1 MRKLLL
7 TAAILI
13 AAAFPH
19 FTKAQGCDGAGNCY
33 VRAAASGAGTGAD
46 WTNAY
51 TGFGTGT
58 GQVNPNS
65 LTRGVTYY
73 VAGGSYNTTTRTT
86 FTIADFRHDDRDPP
100 SADDRQPR
108 HGDWLESNAY
118 QAQAVFGPID
128 MESDY
133 FIWNGVYRGS
143 GTGLPATDWRTG
155 YGFKI
160 LNSAGGGVP
169 INGCGFFIGVYPAT
183 DGNNVVV
190 EYTEIQGSGNFLGTQ
205 DDAAICDNDGQNPTL
220 EYSYMHDTG
229 GGTLGFDE
237 VGTVNIF
244 YNWFQND
251 QSTPSVHGEGF
262 ALRGPMTLN
271 VGFNYLE
278 NEEGTAY
285 LGTPCPNEGCNTG
298 RGAWSFYGN
307 VFFSNQSEF
316 NGQNSTIY
324 NITSVT
330 PSGSNAIY
338 TGTFVTPPNGTPAS
352 SFVGGKFWVT
362 GCSNSANNIAE
373 DFPVVAVAATATT
386 LTLPNSSAVAASGQ
400 SCVAGIQDGLS
411 YAIMQFFGSS
421 SSPSSWTG
429 LNFWNNTVYQIGG
442 TSAACELVNAGN
454 VASTTLVFQNNL
466 MVNCSQSGPPGNGG
480 ITSETYDYNS
490 YFSVT
495 SVGDTGTGVQKVTS
509 GTPFVAPSTNNFVL
523 SFDTSAWTSLSSP
536 YNVDIV
542 GMTRTSS
549 RGAFQFAGA
558 VTLTPASYTF
568 ASTAVGSTSSDSP
581 VTFTLTNNTGVTV
594 MGITISFT
602 GAAPGDFTDTTSC
615 GTTLASS
622 ASCQI
627 FVTFT
632 PTATGTRTA
641 TLSVSDSASSSP
653 QTSSLSG
660 TAIPSAINP
669 SPANPVTFG
678 VAVTDPSIP
687 STVKNEKRSEN
698 PSAYGLDR
706 AVLVRFLHQDRARDA
721 AGSSASQ

>member
-33 VRAAASGAGTGAD
+33 VRAAALGAGTGAD

-73 VAGGSYNTTTRTT
+73 VAGGSYNTSSRTT
-86 FTIADFRHDDRDPP
+86 FTIADSGTTTVTIQAPTI
-100 SADDRQPR
+100 AN
-108 HGDWLESNAY
+108 HGTATGWSNAY
-118 QAQAVFGPID
+118 QAQALFGPID
-128 MESDY
+128 SESDY
-133 FIWNGVYRGS
+133 LIWNGVYRGS
-143 GTGLPATDWRTG
+143 GTGNPSIDWRTG
-155 YGFKI
+155 YGFKV

-169 INGCGFFIGVYPAT
+169 INSSCGFFIGVYPAT
-183 DGNNVVV
+183 DGNNDVV
-190 EYTEIQGSGNFLGTQ
+190 EYTEIQGSGNFLGNH
-205 DDAAICDNDGQNPTL
+205 DDGGICDNDGQNPTL
-220 EYSYMHDTG
+220 EYSYVHDTG
-229 GGTLGFDE
+229 GGNLGFDE

-285 LGTPCPNEGCNTG
+285 LGTPCPNEGCNSG
-298 RGAWSFYGN
+298 RGVWSFYGN
-307 VFFSNQSEF
+307 VLLSNQSEF

-362 GCSNSANNIAE
+362 GCSNSGNNIAE

-411 YAIMQFFGSS
+411 YAIMQFFGGSTA
-421 SSPSSWTG
+421 SSWTA

-442 TSAACELVNAGN
+442 ASAACELVNGGG
-454 VASTTLVFQNNL
+454 VVSTAINFQNNL
-466 MVNCSQSGPPGNGG
+466 VGNCSASNPPGAPGG
-480 ITSETYDYNS
+480 TVTYDYNT
-490 YFSVT
+490 YCNTPT
-495 SVGDTGTGVQKVTS
+495 SDTGTGLQTLATCALFNS
-509 GTPFVAPSTNNFVL
+509 PSTNNFTL
-523 SFDTSAWTSLSSP
+523 GIDTAAWTPLSSP

-542 GMTRTSS
+542 GNTRTSS
-549 RGAFQFAGA
+549 RGAFQFGGA

>member
-1 MRKLLL
+1 
-7 TAAILI
+7 
-13 AAAFPH
+13 
-19 FTKAQGCDGAGNCY
+19 
-33 VRAAASGAGTGAD
+33 
-46 WTNAY
+46 
-51 TGFGTGT
+51 
-58 GQVNPNS
+58 
-65 LTRGVTYY
+65 
-73 VAGGSYNTTTRTT
+73 VAGGNYNLSTTTTFSTPASGTT
-86 FTIADFRHDDRDPP
+86 LITILAPTIAN
-100 SADDRQPR
+100 
-108 HGDWLESNAY
+108 HGTATGWSNAY
-118 QAQAVFGPID
+118 QAQALFGPID
-128 MESDY
+128 SESDY
-133 FIWNGVYRGS
+133 LIWNGVYRGS
-143 GTGLPATDWRTG
+143 GTGTPSVDWRTG
-155 YGFKI
+155 YGFKV

-169 INGCGFFIGVYPAT
+169 INSSCGFFIGVYPAT
-183 DGNNVVV
+183 DGNNDVV
-190 EYTEIQGSGNFLGTQ
+190 EYTEIQGSGNFLGNH
-205 DDAAICDNDGQNPTL
+205 DDGGICDNDGQNPTL
-220 EYSYMHDTG
+220 EYSYVHDTG
-229 GGTLGFDE
+229 GGNLGFDE

-285 LGTPCPNEGCNTG
+285 LGTPCPVEGCNSG
-298 RGAWSFYGN
+298 RGVWSFYGN
-307 VFFSNQSEF
+307 VLLSNQSEF

-411 YAIMQFFGSS
+411 YAIMQFFGGSTA
-421 SSPSSWTG
+421 SSWTA

-442 TSAACELVNAGN
+442 TSAACELVNGGG
-454 VASTTLVFQNNL
+454 VVSTAINFQNNL
-466 MVNCSQSGPPGNGG
+466 VGNCSGSNPPGAPGG
-480 ITSETYDYNS
+480 TVTYDYNT
-490 YFSVT
+490 YCNTPT
-495 SVGDTGTGVQKVTS
+495 SDTGTGLQTLATCALFNS
-509 GTPFVAPSTNNFVL
+509 PSTNNFTL
-523 SFDTSAWTSLSSP
+523 GIDTAAWTPLSSP
-536 YNVDIV
+536 YNVDLL
-542 GMTRTSS
+542 GTMRTSS
-549 RGAFQFAGA
+549 RGAFQFVGT

-660 TAIPSAINP
+660 TAIPSVINP

-721 AGSSASQ
+721 AGSSAGQ

>member
-73 VAGGSYNTTTRTT
+73 VAGGSYNTSSRTT
-86 FTIADFRHDDRDPP
+86 FTIADSGTTTVTIQAPTI
-100 SADDRQPR
+100 AN
-108 HGDWLESNAY
+108 HGTATGWSNAY
-118 QAQAVFGPID
+118 QAQALFGPID
-128 MESDY
+128 SESDY
-133 FIWNGVYRGS
+133 LIWNGVYRGS
-143 GTGLPATDWRTG
+143 GTGNPSIDWRTG
-155 YGFKI
+155 YGFKV

-169 INGCGFFIGVYPAT
+169 INSSCGFFIGVYPAT
-183 DGNNVVV
+183 DGNNDVV
-190 EYTEIQGSGNFLGTQ
+190 EYTEIQGSGNFLGNH
-205 DDAAICDNDGQNPTL
+205 DDGGICDNDGQNPTL
-220 EYSYMHDTG
+220 EYSYVHDTG
-229 GGTLGFDE
+229 GGNLGFDE

-285 LGTPCPNEGCNTG
+285 LGTPCPNEGCNSG
-298 RGAWSFYGN
+298 RGVWSFYGN
-307 VFFSNQSEF
+307 VLLSNQSEF

-362 GCSNSANNIAE
+362 GCSNSGNNIAE

-411 YAIMQFFGSS
+411 YAIMQFFGGSTA
-421 SSPSSWTG
+421 SSWTA

-442 TSAACELVNAGN
+442 ASAACELVNGGG
-454 VASTTLVFQNNL
+454 VVSTAINFQNNL
-466 MVNCSQSGPPGNGG
+466 VGNCSASNPPGAPGG
-480 ITSETYDYNS
+480 TVTYDYNT
-490 YFSVT
+490 YCNTPT
-495 SVGDTGTGVQKVTS
+495 SDTGTGLQTLATCALFNS
-509 GTPFVAPSTNNFVL
+509 PSTNNFTL
-523 SFDTSAWTSLSSP
+523 GIDTAAWTPLSSP
-536 YNVDIV
+536 YNVDLL
-542 GMTRTSS
+542 GTMRTSS
-549 RGAFQFAGA
+549 RGAFQFVGI

>member
-33 VRAAASGAGTGAD
+33 VRAAAGGAGTGAD

-73 VAGGSYNTTTRTT
+73 VAGGSYNTSSRTT
-86 FTIADFRHDDRDPP
+86 FTIADSGTTTVTIQAPTI
-100 SADDRQPR
+100 AN
-108 HGDWLESNAY
+108 HGTATGWSNAY
-118 QAQAVFGPID
+118 QAQALFGPID
-128 MESDY
+128 SESDY
-133 FIWNGVYRGS
+133 LIWNGVYRGS
-143 GTGLPATDWRTG
+143 GTGNPSIDWRTG
-155 YGFKI
+155 YGFKV

-169 INGCGFFIGVYPAT
+169 INSSCGFFIGVYPAT
-183 DGNNVVV
+183 DGNNDVV
-190 EYTEIQGSGNFLGTQ
+190 EYTEIQGSGNFLGNH
-205 DDAAICDNDGQNPTL
+205 DDGGICDNDGQNPTL
-220 EYSYMHDTG
+220 EYSYVHDTG
-229 GGTLGFDE
+229 GGNLGFDE

-285 LGTPCPNEGCNTG
+285 LGTPCPNEGCNSG
-298 RGAWSFYGN
+298 RGVWSFYGN
-307 VFFSNQSEF
+307 VLLSNQSEF

-324 NITSVT
+324 RITSVT

-362 GCSNSANNIAE
+362 GCSNSGNNIAE

-411 YAIMQFFGSS
+411 YAIMQFFGGSTA
-421 SSPSSWTG
+421 SSWTA

-442 TSAACELVNAGN
+442 ASAACELVNGGG
-454 VASTTLVFQNNL
+454 VVSTAINFQNNL
-466 MVNCSQSGPPGNGG
+466 VGNCSASNPPGAPGG
-480 ITSETYDYNS
+480 TVTYDHNTYCA
-490 YFSVT
+490 
-495 SVGDTGTGVQKVTS
+495 VGSTTDTGTGLQTLPTCALLNS
-509 GTPFVAPSTNNFVL
+509 PSTNNFTL
-523 SFDTSAWTSLSSP
+523 GIDTAAWTPLSSP

-542 GMTRTSS
+542 GNTRTSS

>member
-33 VRAAASGAGTGAD
+33 VRAAAGGAGTGAD

-73 VAGGSYNTTTRTT
+73 VAGGSYNTSSRTT
-86 FTIADFRHDDRDPP
+86 FTIADSGTTTVTIQAPTI
-100 SADDRQPR
+100 AN
-108 HGDWLESNAY
+108 HGTATGWSNAY
-118 QAQAVFGPID
+118 QAQALFGPID
-128 MESDY
+128 SESDY
-133 FIWNGVYRGS
+133 LIWNGVYRGS
-143 GTGLPATDWRTG
+143 GTGNPSIDWRTG
-155 YGFKI
+155 YGFKV

-169 INGCGFFIGVYPAT
+169 IKSSCGFFIGVYPAT
-183 DGNNVVV
+183 DGNNDVV
-190 EYTEIQGSGNFLGTQ
+190 EYTEIQGSGNFLGNH
-205 DDAAICDNDGQNPTL
+205 DDGGICDNDGQNPTL
-220 EYSYMHDTG
+220 EYSYVHDTG
-229 GGTLGFDE
+229 GGNLGFDE

-285 LGTPCPNEGCNTG
+285 LGTPCPNEGCNSG
-298 RGAWSFYGN
+298 RGVWSFYGN
-307 VFFSNQSEF
+307 VLLSNQSEF

-373 DFPVVAVAATATT
+373 DFPVVAVAATPTT

-411 YAIMQFFGSS
+411 YAIMQFFGGSTA
-421 SSPSSWTG
+421 SSWTA

-442 TSAACELVNAGN
+442 ASAACELVNGGG
-454 VASTTLVFQNNL
+454 VVSTAINFQNNL
-466 MVNCSQSGPPGNGG
+466 VGNCSASNPPGAPGG
-480 ITSETYDYNS
+480 TVTYDYNT
-490 YFSVT
+490 YCNTPT
-495 SVGDTGTGVQKVTS
+495 SDTGTGLQTLATCALFNS
-509 GTPFVAPSTNNFVL
+509 PSTNNFTL
-523 SFDTSAWTSLSSP
+523 GIDTAAWTPLSSP
-536 YNVDIV
+536 YNVDLL
-542 GMTRTSS
+542 GTMRTSS
-549 RGAFQFAGA
+549 RGAFQFGVA

-660 TAIPSAINP
+660 TAIPSEINP

>member
-33 VRAAASGAGTGAD
+33 VRAAAGGAGTGAD

-73 VAGGSYNTTTRTT
+73 VAGGSYNTSSRTT
-86 FTIADFRHDDRDPP
+86 FTIADSGTTTVTIQAPTI
-100 SADDRQPR
+100 AN
-108 HGDWLESNAY
+108 HGTATGWSNAY
-118 QAQAVFGPID
+118 QAQALFGPID
-128 MESDY
+128 SESDY
-133 FIWNGVYRGS
+133 LIWNGVYRGS
-143 GTGLPATDWRTG
+143 GTGNPSIDWRTG
-155 YGFKI
+155 YGFKV

-169 INGCGFFIGVYPAT
+169 INSSCGFFIGVYPAT
-183 DGNNVVV
+183 DGNNDVV
-190 EYTEIQGSGNFLGTQ
+190 EYTEIQGSGNFLGNH
-205 DDAAICDNDGQNPTL
+205 DDGGICDNDGQNPTL
-220 EYSYMHDTG
+220 EYSYVHDTG
-229 GGTLGFDE
+229 GGNLGFDE

-285 LGTPCPNEGCNTG
+285 LGTPCPNEGCNSG
-298 RGAWSFYGN
+298 RGVWSFYGN
-307 VFFSNQSEF
+307 VLLSNQSEF

-324 NITSVT
+324 RITSVT

-362 GCSNSANNIAE
+362 GCSNSGNNIAE

-411 YAIMQFFGSS
+411 YAIMQFFGGSTA
-421 SSPSSWTG
+421 SSWTA

-442 TSAACELVNAGN
+442 ASAACELVNGGG
-454 VASTTLVFQNNL
+454 VVSTAINFQNNL
-466 MVNCSQSGPPGNGG
+466 VGNCSASNPPGAPGG
-480 ITSETYDYNS
+480 TVTYDYNT
-490 YFSVT
+490 YCNTPT
-495 SVGDTGTGVQKVTS
+495 SDTGTGLQTLATCALFNS
-509 GTPFVAPSTNNFVL
+509 PSTNNFTL
-523 SFDTSAWTSLSSP
+523 GIDTAAWTPLSSP

-542 GMTRTSS
+542 GNTRTSS

>member
-73 VAGGSYNTTTRTT
+73 VAGGSYNTSSRTT
-86 FTIADFRHDDRDPP
+86 FTIADSGTTTVTIQAPTI
-100 SADDRQPR
+100 AN
-108 HGDWLESNAY
+108 HGTATGWSNAY
-118 QAQAVFGPID
+118 QAQALFGPID
-128 MESDY
+128 SESDY
-133 FIWNGVYRGS
+133 LIWNGVYRGS
-143 GTGLPATDWRTG
+143 GTGNPSIDWRTG
-155 YGFKI
+155 YGFKV

-169 INGCGFFIGVYPAT
+169 INSSCGFFIGVYPAT
-183 DGNNVVV
+183 DGNNDVV
-190 EYTEIQGSGNFLGTQ
+190 EYTEIQGSGNFLGNH
-205 DDAAICDNDGQNPTL
+205 DDGGICDNDGQNPTL
-220 EYSYMHDTG
+220 EYSYVHDTG
-229 GGTLGFDE
+229 GGNLGFDE

-285 LGTPCPNEGCNTG
+285 LGTPCPNEGCNSG
-298 RGAWSFYGN
+298 RGVWSFYGN
-307 VFFSNQSEF
+307 VLLSNQSEF

-373 DFPVVAVAATATT
+373 DFPVVAVAATPTT

-411 YAIMQFFGSS
+411 YAIMQFFGGSTA
-421 SSPSSWTG
+421 SSWTA

-442 TSAACELVNAGN
+442 ASAACELVNGGG
-454 VASTTLVFQNNL
+454 VVSTAINFQNNL
-466 MVNCSQSGPPGNGG
+466 VGNCSASNPPGAPGG
-480 ITSETYDYNS
+480 TVTYDYNT
-490 YFSVT
+490 YCNTPT
-495 SVGDTGTGVQKVTS
+495 SDTGTGLQTLPS
-509 GTPFVAPSTNNFVL
+509 CALFNSPSTNNFTL
-523 SFDTSAWTSLSSP
+523 GIDTAAWTPLSSP

-542 GMTRTSS
+542 GNTRTSS

>member
-33 VRAAASGAGTGAD
+33 VRAAALGAGTGAD

-73 VAGGSYNTTTRTT
+73 VAGGSYNTSSRTT
-86 FTIADFRHDDRDPP
+86 FTIADSGTTTVTIQAPTI
-100 SADDRQPR
+100 AN
-108 HGDWLESNAY
+108 HGTATGWSNAY
-118 QAQAVFGPID
+118 QAQALFGPID
-128 MESDY
+128 SESDY
-133 FIWNGVYRGS
+133 LIWNGVYRGS
-143 GTGLPATDWRTG
+143 GTGNPSIDWRTG
-155 YGFKI
+155 YGFKV

-169 INGCGFFIGVYPAT
+169 INSSCGFFIGVYPAT
-183 DGNNVVV
+183 DGNNDVV
-190 EYTEIQGSGNFLGTQ
+190 EYTEIQGSGNFLGNH
-205 DDAAICDNDGQNPTL
+205 DDGGICDNDGQNPTL
-220 EYSYMHDTG
+220 EYSYVHDTG
-229 GGTLGFDE
+229 GGNLGFDE

-285 LGTPCPNEGCNTG
+285 LGTPCPNEGCNSG
-298 RGAWSFYGN
+298 RGVWSFYGN
-307 VFFSNQSEF
+307 VLLSNQSEF

-324 NITSVT
+324 RITSVT

-411 YAIMQFFGSS
+411 YAIMQFFGGSTA
-421 SSPSSWTG
+421 SSWTA

-442 TSAACELVNAGN
+442 ASAACELVNGGG
-454 VASTTLVFQNNL
+454 VVSTAINFQNNL
-466 MVNCSQSGPPGNGG
+466 VGNCSASNPPGAPGG
-480 ITSETYDYNS
+480 TVTYDYNT
-490 YFSVT
+490 YCNTPT
-495 SVGDTGTGVQKVTS
+495 SDTGTGLQTLATCALFNS
-509 GTPFVAPSTNNFVL
+509 PSTNNFTL
-523 SFDTSAWTSLSSP
+523 GIDTAAWTPLSSP

-542 GMTRTSS
+542 GNTRTSS

-721 AGSSASQ
+721 AGSSAGQ

>member
-1 MRKLLL
+1 
-7 TAAILI
+7 
-13 AAAFPH
+13 
-19 FTKAQGCDGAGNCY
+19 
-33 VRAAASGAGTGAD
+33 
-46 WTNAY
+46 
-51 TGFGTGT
+51 
-58 GQVNPNS
+58 
-65 LTRGVTYY
+65 
-73 VAGGSYNTTTRTT
+73 
-86 FTIADFRHDDRDPP
+86 
-100 SADDRQPR
+100 
-108 HGDWLESNAY
+108 
-118 QAQAVFGPID
+118 
-128 MESDY
+128 
-133 FIWNGVYRGS
+133 
-143 GTGLPATDWRTG
+143 
-155 YGFKI
+155 
-160 LNSAGGGVP
+160 
-169 INGCGFFIGVYPAT
+169 
-183 DGNNVVV
+183 
-190 EYTEIQGSGNFLGTQ
+190 
-205 DDAAICDNDGQNPTL
+205 
-220 EYSYMHDTG
+220 
-229 GGTLGFDE
+229 
-237 VGTVNIF
+237 
-244 YNWFQND
+244 
-251 QSTPSVHGEGF
+251 
-262 ALRGPMTLN
+262 
-271 VGFNYLE
+271 
-278 NEEGTAY
+278 
-285 LGTPCPNEGCNTG
+285 
-298 RGAWSFYGN
+298 
-307 VFFSNQSEF
+307 
-316 NGQNSTIY
+316 
-324 NITSVT
+324 
-330 PSGSNAIY
+330 
-338 TGTFVTPPNGTPAS
+338 
-352 SFVGGKFWVT
+352 VGGKFWVT
-362 GCSNSANNIAE
+362 GCSNSGNNIAE

-411 YAIMQFFGSS
+411 YAIMQFFGGSTA
-421 SSPSSWTG
+421 SSWTA

-442 TSAACELVNAGN
+442 ASAACELVNGGG
-454 VASTTLVFQNNL
+454 VVSTAINFQNNL
-466 MVNCSQSGPPGNGG
+466 VGNCSASNPPGAPGG
-480 ITSETYDYNS
+480 TVTYDYNT
-490 YFSVT
+490 YCNTPT
-495 SVGDTGTGVQKVTS
+495 SDTGTGLQTLATCALFNS
-509 GTPFVAPSTNNFVL
+509 PSTNNFTL
-523 SFDTSAWTSLSSP
+523 GIDTAAWTPLSSP

-542 GMTRTSS
+542 GNTRTSS

>member
-33 VRAAASGAGTGAD
+33 VRAAALGAGTGAD

-73 VAGGSYNTTTRTT
+73 VAGGSYNTSSRTT
-86 FTIADFRHDDRDPP
+86 FTIADSGTTTVTIQAPTI
-100 SADDRQPR
+100 AN
-108 HGDWLESNAY
+108 HGTATGWSNAY
-118 QAQAVFGPID
+118 QAQALFGPID
-128 MESDY
+128 SESDY
-133 FIWNGVYRGS
+133 LIWNGVYRGS
-143 GTGLPATDWRTG
+143 GTGNPSIDWRTG
-155 YGFKI
+155 YGFKV

-169 INGCGFFIGVYPAT
+169 INSSCGFFIGVYPAT
-183 DGNNVVV
+183 DGNNDVV
-190 EYTEIQGSGNFLGTQ
+190 EYTEIQGSGNFLGNH
-205 DDAAICDNDGQNPTL
+205 DDGGICDNDGQNPTL
-220 EYSYMHDTG
+220 EYSYVHDTG
-229 GGTLGFDE
+229 GGNLGFDE

-285 LGTPCPNEGCNTG
+285 LGTPCPNEGCNSG
-298 RGAWSFYGN
+298 RGVWSFYGN
-307 VFFSNQSEF
+307 VLLSNQSEF

-362 GCSNSANNIAE
+362 GCSNSGNNIAE

-411 YAIMQFFGSS
+411 YAIMQFFGGSTA
-421 SSPSSWTG
+421 SSWTA

-442 TSAACELVNAGN
+442 ASAACELVNGGG
-454 VASTTLVFQNNL
+454 VVSTAINFQNNL
-466 MVNCSQSGPPGNGG
+466 VGNCSASNPPGAPGG
-480 ITSETYDYNS
+480 TVTYDYNT
-490 YFSVT
+490 YCNTPT
-495 SVGDTGTGVQKVTS
+495 SDTGTGLQTLATCALLNS
-509 GTPFVAPSTNNFVL
+509 PSTNNFTL
-523 SFDTSAWTSLSSP
+523 GIDTAAWTPLSSP

-542 GMTRTSS
+542 GNTRTSS

>member
-33 VRAAASGAGTGAD
+33 VRAAAGGAGTGAD

-73 VAGGSYNTTTRTT
+73 VAGGSYNTSSRTT
-86 FTIADFRHDDRDPP
+86 FTIADSGTTTVTIQAPTI
-100 SADDRQPR
+100 AN
-108 HGDWLESNAY
+108 HGTATGWSNAY
-118 QAQAVFGPID
+118 QAQALFGPID
-128 MESDY
+128 SESDY
-133 FIWNGVYRGS
+133 LIWNGVYRGS
-143 GTGLPATDWRTG
+143 GTGNPSIDWRTG
-155 YGFKI
+155 YGFKV

-169 INGCGFFIGVYPAT
+169 INSSCGFFIGVYPAT
-183 DGNNVVV
+183 DGNNDVV
-190 EYTEIQGSGNFLGTQ
+190 EYTEIQGSGNFLGNH
-205 DDAAICDNDGQNPTL
+205 DDGGICDNDGQNPTL
-220 EYSYMHDTG
+220 EYSYVHDTG
-229 GGTLGFDE
+229 GNLGFDE

-285 LGTPCPNEGCNTG
+285 LGTPCPNEGCNSG

-307 VFFSNQSEF
+307 VFFSNPSEF

-352 SFVGGKFWVT
+352 SFVGGKFWAT
-362 GCSNSANNIAE
+362 GCSNSGNNIAE

-411 YAIMQFFGSS
+411 YAIMQFFGGSTA
-421 SSPSSWTG
+421 SSWTA

-442 TSAACELVNAGN
+442 ASAACELVNGGG
-454 VASTTLVFQNNL
+454 VVSTAINFQNNL
-466 MVNCSQSGPPGNGG
+466 VGNCSASNPPGAPGG
-480 ITSETYDYNS
+480 TVTYDYNT
-490 YFSVT
+490 YCNPPT
-495 SVGDTGTGVQKVTS
+495 SDTGTGLQTLATCALFNS
-509 GTPFVAPSTNNFVL
+509 PSTNNFTL
-523 SFDTSAWTSLSSP
+523 GIDTAAWTPLSSP

-542 GMTRTSS
+542 GNTQTSS
-549 RGAFQFAGA
+549 RGAFQFGGA

-660 TAIPSAINP
+660 TAIPSEINP

>member
-73 VAGGSYNTTTRTT
+73 VAGGSYNTSSRTT
-86 FTIADFRHDDRDPP
+86 FTIATSGTTTVTIQAPTI
-100 SADDRQPR
+100 AN
-108 HGDWLESNAY
+108 HGTATGWSNAY
-118 QAQAVFGPID
+118 QAQALFGPID
-128 MESDY
+128 SESDY
-133 FIWNGVYRGS
+133 LIWNGVYRGS
-143 GTGLPATDWRTG
+143 GTGNPSIDWRTG
-155 YGFKI
+155 YGFKV

-169 INGCGFFIGVYPAT
+169 INSSCGFFIGVYPAT
-183 DGNNVVV
+183 DGNNDVV
-190 EYTEIQGSGNFLGTQ
+190 EYTEIQGSGNFLGNH
-205 DDAAICDNDGQNPTL
+205 DDGGICDNDGQNPTL
-220 EYSYMHDTG
+220 EYSYVHDTG
-229 GGTLGFDE
+229 GGNLGFDE

-285 LGTPCPNEGCNTG
+285 LGTPCPNEGCNSG
-298 RGAWSFYGN
+298 RGVWSFYGN
-307 VFFSNQSEF
+307 VLLSNQSEF

-338 TGTFVTPPNGTPAS
+338 TSTFVTPPNGTPAS

-373 DFPVVAVAATATT
+373 DFPVVAVAATPTT

-411 YAIMQFFGSS
+411 YAIMQFFGGSTA
-421 SSPSSWTG
+421 SSWTA

-442 TSAACELVNAGN
+442 ASAACELVNGGG
-454 VASTTLVFQNNL
+454 VVSTAINFQNNL
-466 MVNCSQSGPPGNGG
+466 VGNCSASNPPGAPGG
-480 ITSETYDYNS
+480 TVTYDYNT
-490 YFSVT
+490 YCNTPT
-495 SVGDTGTGVQKVTS
+495 SDTGTGLQTLATCALFNS
-509 GTPFVAPSTNNFVL
+509 PSTNNFTL
-523 SFDTSAWTSLSSP
+523 GIDTAAWTPLSSP
-536 YNVDIV
+536 YNVDLL
-542 GMTRTSS
+542 GTMRTSS